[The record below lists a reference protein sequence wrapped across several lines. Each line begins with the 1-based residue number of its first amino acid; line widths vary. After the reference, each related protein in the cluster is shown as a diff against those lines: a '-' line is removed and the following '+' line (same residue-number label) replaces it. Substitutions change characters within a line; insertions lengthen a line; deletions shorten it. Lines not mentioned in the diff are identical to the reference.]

1 MKRYHFGVLALLLAL
16 IVVSPAQDVTDVSK
30 MPARPTVDWA
40 RDGVIYELF
49 PRVFSSTGDF
59 KGITAKLDDL
69 KKVGVTILW
78 LMPVNPIGQKNKKG
92 SIGSPYA
99 VRDYYGINPAYG
111 TKTDLKRLVTEAH
124 ARGMKVITDEVL
136 NHTAWDNKLI
146 TEHPDFYKR
155 DANGKILYPE
165 DWTDVAW
172 LDYSNP
178 KLRSYMIDM
187 LTYWIKEFDLD
198 GFRFDVAHKPPADF
212 WNEARAVLDKVKP
225 DVFWLAEADHP
236 DLEVKAMDADYAWSM
251 HSTMTDVWQGKKPA
265 GAIRETWQKQHDTWP
280 RGALHM
286 MISDDHDERRAIARF
301 GEPGALASEAL
312 MLTLDGIPLVYNGM
326 EVGDT
331 TESAAPALFEDLK
344 IFWPI
349 AKKRPEFPRFYRQMI
364 ALRKSSEAL
373 RRGNV
378 EWISNTNDTCIV
390 SFLRHAT
397 TEDALV
403 VINSCNRPEQVHL
416 DASLDGFREVTPD
429 ITSTEPRTL
438 LGTATPD
445 MTLTAW
451 AFHVYQRPSR

>member
-1 MKRYHFGVLALLLAL
+1 MKRYHFGVLALLLTL
-16 IVVSPAQDVTDVSK
+16 IVVSPAQDATDVSK
-30 MPARPTVDWA
+30 MSARPTVDWA

-59 KGITAKLDDL
+59 NGITAKLDDL

-111 TKTDLKRLVTEAH
+111 TKKDLKRLVTEAH
-124 ARGMKVITDEVL
+124 ARGMKVITDQVL

-146 TEHPDFYKR
+146 TEHPDFYKH
-155 DANGKILYPE
+155 DANGNIMHPE

-198 GFRFDVAHKPPADF
+198 GFRFDVAHKPPTDF
-212 WNEARAVLDKVKP
+212 WNEARAALDKVKP
-225 DVFWLAEADHP
+225 DVFWLAESDHP

-251 HSTMTDVWQGKKPA
+251 HSTMADVWQGKKPA
-265 GAIRETWQKQHDTWP
+265 SSIRETWQKQHDTWP
-280 RGALHM
+280 KGALHM

-331 TESAAPALFEDLK
+331 TESTAPALFEDLK

-349 AKKRPEFPRFYRQMI
+349 AEKRPEFPRFYQRMI

-373 RRGNV
+373 RRGDV
-378 EWISNTNDTCIV
+378 EWISNTNGACIV

-403 VINSCNRPEQVHL
+403 VINSCNRPAQVHL
-416 DASLDGFREVTPD
+416 DSSLDGFREVTPNV
-429 ITSTEPRTL
+429 TSKEPGTL

-445 MTLTAW
+445 MTLAAW
-451 AFHVYQRPSR
+451 GFHVYQRPSR

>member
-349 AKKRPEFPRFYRQMI
+349 AEKRPEFPRFYRQMI

>member
-30 MPARPTVDWA
+30 VSARPTVDWA

-331 TESAAPALFEDLK
+331 TESTAPALFEDLK
-344 IFWPI
+344 IFCPI
-349 AKKRPEFPRFYRQMI
+349 AEKRPEFPRFYRQMI